1 MTRQL
6 DILARAHAD
15 FLGVEERRARK
26 RGPRDEAGRAALRPV
41 IEVHRSR
48 WLAAGGDEAD
58 FALAPLLEAG
68 AVDRSTPADSPPT
81 PKRKGRK

>member
-1 MTRQL
+1 MSREL

-15 FLGVEERRARK
+15 FLRVEERRARR

-41 IEVHRSR
+41 IEAHRSR
-48 WLAAGGDEAD
+48 WLATGGDEAD
-58 FALAPLLEAG
+58 FALAPLLEA
-68 AVDRSTPADSPPT
+68 AAADRSTPAGPPPT